1 MKKKEKK
8 VESVK
13 EPEVSSET
21 TATGGYFSEASPF
34 EEKKVDRL
42 DLGFPNE
49 DMNRVVAKLN
59 EVIDKLNG

>member
-1 MKKKEKK
+1 MPKVKTKTESWEEPVEEVK
-8 VESVK
+8 VEV
-13 EPEVSSET
+13 
-21 TATGGYFSEASPF
+21 
-34 EEKKVDRL
+34 KKVDRL